1 MTRTAVSER
10 AERLL
15 NISYPVIQF
24 LTESRWAKQVGDPDM
39 CDFMLGNPHE
49 MPLAGFSEALNK
61 WSAPQNKDW
70 FAYKMSETP
79 SQEIVAATLRKS
91 HGLPFSPEDIF
102 MTNGAFAAISVATG
116 AITDP
121 GDEIIY
127 ISPPWF
133 FYEPIIASY
142 NARPVRVKC
151 DPDTFDL
158 DLDAVGQAISSRTRA
173 IIVNSPNNPT
183 GRIYPRQTLEA
194 LAGLLNASSERN
206 GRTIY
211 LLSDESYHRI
221 VYDGR
226 AYLSPTAV
234 YPNTFMLYTYGK
246 TLLTP
251 GQRMGFI
258 ALPPDMPAKEKI
270 RPAITISQL
279 VTGYAFPNALLQ
291 HALPD
296 LEKLSIDVAH
306 LQAKRDR
313 MVTALSEMGY
323 ELRSPEGTFY
333 LLVRSPLA
341 DDMAFTD
348 LLADQNVYCLPGTIF
363 EMPGYFRISLTANDE
378 MIERGLPG
386 FAAAIE
392 QVRESL
398 PAEN

>member
-1 MTRTAVSER
+1 MTRAAVSER

-15 NISYPVIQF
+15 NISFPVIQF
-24 LTESRWAKQVGDPDM
+24 LTDSRWARQVGDPDM

-49 MPLAGFSEALNK
+49 MPLAGFSEALKK

-91 HGLPFSPEDIF
+91 HGLPFNPEDIF

-158 DLDAVGQAISSRTRA
+158 DLDAIGQAISSRTRG
-173 IIVNSPNNPT
+173 IIINSPNNPT
-183 GRIYPRQTLEA
+183 GRIYPRLTLEA
-194 LAGLLNASSERN
+194 LASLLNTSSERN

-221 VYDGR
+221 VYDDR

-234 YPNTFMLYTYGK
+234 YSNTFMLYTYGK

-258 ALPPDMPAKEKI
+258 ALPPDMPAKEQI

-333 LLVRSPLA
+333 LLVRSPLT

-378 MIERGLPG
+378 MIDRGLPG
-386 FAAAIE
+386 FAAAIQ

-398 PAEN
+398 PAEK